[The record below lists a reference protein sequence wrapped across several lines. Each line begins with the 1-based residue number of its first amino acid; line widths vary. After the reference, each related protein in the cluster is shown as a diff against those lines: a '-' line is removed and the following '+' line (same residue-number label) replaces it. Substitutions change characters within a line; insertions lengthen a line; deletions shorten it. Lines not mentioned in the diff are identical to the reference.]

1 MKRFLKLSS
10 LVVVLGYALCCAA
23 WGQTESLPFQT
34 QDFMLHSSPGYL
46 GVDLRDIG
54 ADRVSVL
61 KLKDTHGAE
70 VLAVDHDA
78 PAAKAGLK
86 AHDVLLEMNGQRV
99 EDANQLRRMLH
110 DMPPGHTVAFL
121 VSRDGASLNVTTQ
134 LADRAVLQQQAW
146 SQHFSVPEPS
156 EPAPAARE
164 SFLGPRPAG
173 GSRFLGTLIPNSLY
187 VGADVNPVRAQLADY
202 FGVSSGTGLLVENVD
217 DQSPASRAGLKAG
230 DVILKVNASPMIS
243 RNDWLKAIHAYRGQ
257 VVQVTIVRNKE
268 EQTVPM
274 SAGAPKKGR

>member
-1 MKRFLKLSS
+1 MKRFLKLGS
-10 LVVVLGYALCCAA
+10 LVVVFGYALCSNA
-23 WGQTESLPFQT
+23 WAQLPIQS
-34 QDFMLHSSPGYL
+34 QDFMLHDSHGYL
-46 GVDLRDIG
+46 GVNLGDID
-54 ADRVSVL
+54 ADRVSAL
-61 KLKDTHGAE
+61 KLKDLHGAE

-78 PAAKAGLK
+78 PAGKAGLR
-86 AHDVLLEMNGQRV
+86 AHDVLLEINGQPI
-99 EDANQLRRMLH
+99 EDSTQLRRMLH
-110 DMPPGHTVAFL
+110 EMPPGRNVAFL
-121 VSRDGASLNVTTQ
+121 VSRDGSPVNVTLQ
-134 LADRAVLQQQAW
+134 LADRALLQQQAW
-146 SQHFSVPEPS
+146 SQHFSVPDPS
-156 EPAPAARE
+156 GPAAPGAGE
-164 SFLGPRPAG
+164 SFLGPRPGG

-230 DVILKVNASPMIS
+230 DVILKVNAYSMTS

-268 EQTVPM
+268 EQIIAM